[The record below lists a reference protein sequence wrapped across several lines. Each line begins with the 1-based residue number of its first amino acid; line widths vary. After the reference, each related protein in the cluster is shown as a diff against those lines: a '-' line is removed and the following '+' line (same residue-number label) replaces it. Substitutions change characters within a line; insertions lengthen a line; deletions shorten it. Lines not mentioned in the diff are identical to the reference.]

1 MLDVRMGKTDGLS
14 KRLDWKVEVEKDN
27 KNQKLIIEEQIHS
40 LTEVVIEGPEVDI
53 LEEIAREK
61 NERVVIVVEEIKKA
75 EVKVL
80 RGDEQQI
87 EGKLVLKK
95 GKVYMPKDKELRV
108 EIIWL
113 HYDVP
118 AAEHEGK

>member
-95 GKVYMPKDKELRV
+95 GKVYVPKDKDLRV

>member
-53 LEEIAREK
+53 LEEIARGK

-95 GKVYMPKDKELRV
+95 GKVYVPKDKELRV

-118 AAEHEGK
+118 AAGHEGK

>member
-61 NERVVIVVEEIKKA
+61 NERVVRVVEKIKKA

-95 GKVYMPKDKELRV
+95 GKVYVPKDKELRV

-118 AAEHEGK
+118 AAGHEGK

>member
-95 GKVYMPKDKELRV
+95 GKVYVPKDKELRV

>member
-40 LTEVVIEGPEVDI
+40 LTEVVIEGPKVDI

-95 GKVYMPKDKELRV
+95 GKVYVPKDKDLRV